1 MRKFRYMLRDE
12 EVLVEYDPDAEEL
25 VWLLDK
31 YPAAVLTHQEEISV
45 SWAVYEDYEA
55 LTKV

>member
-1 MRKFRYMLRDE
+1 MLRDE